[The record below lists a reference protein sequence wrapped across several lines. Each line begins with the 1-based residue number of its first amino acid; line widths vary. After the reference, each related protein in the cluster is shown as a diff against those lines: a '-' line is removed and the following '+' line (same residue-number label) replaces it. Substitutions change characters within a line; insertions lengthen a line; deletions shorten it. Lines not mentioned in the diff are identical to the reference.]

1 MTATSLAATHLTYI
15 KQKTSPDTKIMT
27 PNLGKKERKYMMTA
41 KRNRVKS
48 TTTDTEIGMT
58 TGKET
63 DREEKTTA
71 IATEIE
77 IGDETTEKTYPIIAK
92 DVMIEAKTPNTTA
105 VDTMTEKEKEKG
117 TAKNETETETQT
129 AIELKTTAGIEI
141 ATATVI
147 ETGEMTEGI
156 KIVMATKT
164 SEIIA
169 MAEVKTEET
178 MAVRG
183 IGIGRGR
190 GREGLGAGAMWLLI
204 AICLL
209 VVGMTRRECARGIG
223 IGIGSVCDDVERIC
237 VCIGY

>member
-15 KQKTSPDTKIMT
+15 KQKTSPDTEIMT

-48 TTTDTEIGMT
+48 TTTDTEIGVT

-63 DREEKTTA
+63 DREEKKTA
-71 IATEIE
+71 IATEIG
-77 IGDETTEKTYPIIAK
+77 IGDETREKTYPIIAK

-129 AIELKTTAGIEI
+129 AIELKTTAGIET

-147 ETGEMTEGI
+147 ETGEMTEGK
-156 KIVMATKT
+156 KIVMVTKT

-169 MAEVKTEET
+169 MAEEKTEET

-183 IGIGRGR
+183 IGRGIGRGR

-204 AICLL
+204 AICLP

-223 IGIGSVCDDVERIC
+223 IGIGSVCDDV
-237 VCIGY
+237 